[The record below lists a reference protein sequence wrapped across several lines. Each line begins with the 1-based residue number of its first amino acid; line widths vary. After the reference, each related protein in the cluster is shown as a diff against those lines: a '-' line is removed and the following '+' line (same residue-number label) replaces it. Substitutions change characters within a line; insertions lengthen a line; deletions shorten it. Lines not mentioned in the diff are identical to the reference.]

1 MKQSLNWIRA
11 AIFSSLVLFQSAA
24 SVNPS
29 FASDHREAPTVDQH
43 PDGDITD
50 VYCFTDPNN
59 TSNVILIM
67 NVNPFANSSE
77 AASYSFNPGFLYQ
90 FKIDNT
96 GDFKEDLVIQVMF
109 DQDGTGQ
116 TASIFGPVAP
126 TLVGARNSLV
136 TGQASVTVPFNTM
149 VTGSNGVIGYVGL
162 ADDPFVFDFA
172 QFTRILNGQQ
182 DLFRAVGTS
191 FRGRPVRAD
200 GTSGVDTFAGFNVTT
215 IAVSVPKS
223 LIQGSASTKVNIWAT
238 VSSRVPTRQGAET
251 YQQFERAAQQAFATI
266 FIPKGAARDAEN
278 FEIPSDD
285 VANYSSLVPD
295 ALTTTDNDGTG
306 NNIAG
311 RAATLTALG
320 LTAVPNGAPLLIPGT
335 FANTDKNLLREALLP
350 DVLRFDL
357 SLDPTNFA
365 QGQFGLQNGREL
377 NFSSIDNALQL
388 LRSLSDVQF
397 PSGSG
402 IPGSGAT
409 ARPGALQC
417 TQYPQC
423 EDRRVLVVLQGTQ
436 WIKADSTVND
446 YTTVGNDLAFQAA
459 FPYIALPHP
468 LPGNAGTINY
478 PPQE

>member
-1 MKQSLNWIRA
+1 MKLRTNWMRA
-11 AIFSSLVLFQSAA
+11 VLFT
-24 SVNPS
+24 S
-29 FASDHREAPTVDQH
+29 FAILPAITAYLPAYASDHREAPTVDQH
-43 PDGDITD
+43 ADGDITD

-59 TSNVILIM
+59 TANFILIM
-67 NVNPFANSSE
+67 NVNGFANSSE
-77 AASYSFNPGFLYQ
+77 AASYSFNPDFLYQ

-96 GDFKEDLVIQVMF
+96 GDFKEDLVIQVVF

-116 TASIFGPVAP
+116 TASIFGPAAP
-126 TLVGARNSLV
+126 TVVGARNVLLGTQPTVS
-136 TGQASVTVPFNTM
+136 VPFNSM
-149 VTGSNGVIGYVGL
+149 VTGSNGVIGFVGL
-162 ADDPFVFDFA
+162 RDDPFVFDFA

-200 GTSGVDTFAGFNVTT
+200 GTSGVDSFGGFNVTT

-223 LIQGSASTKVNIWAT
+223 LVRGSTSMINVWAT
-238 VSSRVPTRQGAET
+238 VSSRVPVRQGPKT
-251 YQQFERAAQQAFATI
+251 FTQFERAAQQAFATI

-285 VANYSSLVPD
+285 VANYSGLVPD

-320 LTAVPNGAPLLIPGT
+320 LTAPPNGAPLLLPGT
-335 FANTDKNLLREALLP
+335 FGNTDKNLLREALLP
-350 DVLRFDL
+350 DVLRFDMD
-357 SLDPTNFA
+357 LDPTNFA

-402 IPGSGAT
+402 IPGSGPAGT
-409 ARPGALQC
+409 RAALQC

-436 WIKADSTVND
+436 WIKADSTVSD
-446 YTTVGNDLAFQAA
+446 YTTVGNDQPFLAT
-459 FPYIALPHP
+459 FPYIAAPAP
-468 LPGNAGTINY
+468 LPGAPGTIGY
-478 PPQE
+478 PPQQ